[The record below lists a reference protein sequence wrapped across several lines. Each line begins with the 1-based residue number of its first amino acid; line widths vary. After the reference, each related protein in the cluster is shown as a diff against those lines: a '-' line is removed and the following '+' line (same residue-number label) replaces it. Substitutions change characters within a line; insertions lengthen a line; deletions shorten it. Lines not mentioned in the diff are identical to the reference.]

1 MAYRVEPIFMKFYSQ
16 VEPIHLHGAT
26 DPDKIPYGE
35 QPLRP
40 LQAARKAEEKI
51 ADGVSVLPVN
61 IANGSIN
68 ISMGKMAAGIGN
80 QAANLPKLT
89 SMSPSL
95 SLPKMPAVPGLAT
108 MTAGTT
114 GAVGGASAATASA
127 TAAAASATAVVGDTV
142 GQVGHVAGE
151 VVGGLWG
158 LMKDAANVTSDTV
171 THLAN
176 NRIPITTTPYAGTS
190 TTKYE

>member
-1 MAYRVEPIFMKFYSQ
+1 MKFYSQ
-16 VEPIHLHGAT
+16 IEPIHLHGPT
-26 DPDKIPYGE
+26 DPDKIPFGE

-40 LQAARKAEEKI
+40 LQAARKAEERN
-51 ADGVSVLPVN
+51 AEGPSVLPVN
-61 IANGSIN
+61 IANGAIN

-80 QAANLPKLT
+80 QAANLPKLS

-95 SLPKMPAVPGLAT
+95 SLPKIPAVPGLAT

-114 GAVGGASAATASA
+114 SAVGGASAATASA
-127 TAAAASATAVVGDTV
+127 TAAAASATAVVGE
-142 GQVGHVAGE
+142 VGHVAGE

-176 NRIPITTTPYAGTS
+176 NRVPITTSPYAGT
-190 TTKYE
+190 TTTRFGNFSLLFLVENLFK